1 MTNDMFELINE
12 IYIKIYLFNN
22 DKKFILKDIVIPFL
36 VGTFRC
42 SEDSNFKDIPE
53 IPCYT
58 N

>member
-1 MTNDMFELINE
+1 MFELINE